1 MKKII
6 LSQGKV
12 ALVDDSDYPG
22 LSGFIWC
29 AVKDGNTF
37 YAARTITYN
46 NGVSSLLRM
55 HSVLLLGVEKIDHR
69 DGDGLNNQRHN
80 LRPATTRQNGQNRRK
95 VAAASSAFKGVSFHL
110 RDRKWQARIKVSA
123 ARIQLGY
130 FESEADA
137 ARAYNAAALKY
148 FGEFASLN
156 VIP

>member
-1 MKKII
+1 MSNIVN
-6 LSQGKV
+6 LSGNTYPVRRKLSDLGARWDGKV
-12 ALVDDSDYPG
+12 
-22 LSGFIWC
+22 W
-29 AVKDGNTF
+29 
-37 YAARTITYN
+37 
-46 NGVSSLLRM
+46 